1 MIFTSF
7 LETGV
12 FLIHWKRANVVPI
25 HKKESKQLA
34 KNYRPVLLLPI
45 CGNIFERFLYNE
57 VHPYLT
63 DNNLISELKFLHVNF
78 FKTFRARLLHRRI
91 LIGRSDKK
99 SKHCL
104 SFSVVLTTTQAFLE
118 TRLLFVFVGR
128 ANTKEAETILF
139 YFACWNLFLIN
150 TCIISNLQIN
160 FDRICE

>member
-7 LETGV
+7 PETGV

-118 TRLLFVFVGR
+118 QD
-128 ANTKEAETILF
+128 F
-139 YFACWNLFLIN
+139 YLYL
-150 TCIISNLQIN
+150 
-160 FDRICE
+160 

>member
-57 VHPYLT
+57 VHPYFT

-118 TRLLFVFVGR
+118 QD
-128 ANTKEAETILF
+128 F
-139 YFACWNLFLIN
+139 YLYL
-150 TCIISNLQIN
+150 
-160 FDRICE
+160 